1 MSTPSEVPEPQQPG
15 AQPPAGNVPPAGSV
29 PPQGFPAAQ
38 GQQPSQPGYQ
48 VPGQA
53 YPPPGQYPQPGPQGQ
68 YPPQGQGY
76 QQPGQPYGQ
85 AGQPG
90 QPGGFQFQM
99 PTDGPRSFNDVI
111 PSGGFSGMF
120 RVAGLPTELK
130 VSYWIWLIG
139 GMLGVL
145 GTFFGLLATLA
156 LFTVAPGLA
165 AIVLLLVLIALA
177 LAAAQIVLALKMK
190 EGKEWARLAL
200 TVVAGVSLVL
210 ALLSGSVGGGTVGEG
225 IGNNWLGF
233 LISAAATVLMW
244 LPNSQAW
251 FNAVKGRA

>member
-1 MSTPSEVPEPQQPG
+1 MSNPSEVPPPQQPG
-15 AQPPAGNVPPAGSV
+15 AQPPAGNVPPAGYE
-29 PPQGFPAAQ
+29 PPQGYPEPQ
-38 GQQPSQPGYQ
+38 GHQPPQSQQPPQQG
-48 VPGQA
+48 
-53 YPPPGQYPQPGPQGQ
+53 YPQPGQQYGQ
-68 YPPQGQGY
+68 QGQGY
-76 QQPGQPYGQ
+76 Q
-85 AGQPG
+85 

-99 PTDGPRSFNDVI
+99 PTDGPRSFNDAM
-111 PSGGFSGMF
+111 PKGGLSGMF
-120 RVAGLPTELK
+120 SVTGLPTELK
-130 VSYWIWLIG
+130 VSYWIWVIG

-145 GTFFGLLATLA
+145 GGFFGLLATLA

-165 AIVLLLVLIALA
+165 ALLLLLVLVALA

-200 TVVAGVSLVL
+200 TIVAGVSLVL
-210 ALLSGSVGGGTVGEG
+210 AFISGSVGEG

-251 FNAVKGRA
+251 FTAVKGRA